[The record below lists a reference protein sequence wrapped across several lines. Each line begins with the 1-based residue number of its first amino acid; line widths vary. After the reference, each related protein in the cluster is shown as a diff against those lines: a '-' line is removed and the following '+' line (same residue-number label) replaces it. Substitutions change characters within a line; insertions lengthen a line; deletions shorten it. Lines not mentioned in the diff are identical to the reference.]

1 MKKKSLIILLV
12 ITLIVIAFLT
22 MYLIDRGRINDSK
35 PVFFST
41 WGYSYAP
48 PVNTYNESQKNTE
61 TEQNYS
67 KTLENVTLELKIPNN
82 WKYEELPKNEENDFY
97 KYALKLYKN
106 SEEEYAVLYFYHNI
120 FGVCGTGRVSENMIL
135 NSGET
140 ANIGYY
146 DGSKIWSDISFYSLN
161 KNIAI
166 LNCGLDSNEANELI
180 ELVKT
185 IKISTYLVSA
195 YLF

>member
-12 ITLIVIAFLT
+12 ISLIAIVLLA
-22 MYLIDRGRINDSK
+22 MYLIDRGRMNGNKS
-35 PVFFST
+35 VLFST

-48 PVNTYNESQKNTE
+48 PIDTYNENPKNTE

-67 KTLENVTLELKIPNN
+67 KIIENITLEIKIPND

-106 SEEEYAVLYFYHNI
+106 SEEEYAMLYFYYNRL
-120 FGVCGTGRVSENMIL
+120 GVCGTGRVSEIMIL

-166 LNCGLDSNEANELI
+166 LNYGLDNAEASELI
-180 ELVKT
+180 EFVKT

-195 YLF
+195 

>member
-22 MYLIDRGRINDSK
+22 MYLIDRGRMNDSK
-35 PVFFST
+35 PVLFST

-48 PVNTYNESQKNTE
+48 PRDTYNENQKNAE

-67 KTLENVTLELKIPNN
+67 KTIENVTLELKIPNN

-106 SEEEYAVLYFYHNI
+106 SEEEYAMLYFYYNRL
-120 FGVCGTGRVSENMIL
+120 GVCGTGRVSESMIL
-135 NSGET
+135 NSGEI

-166 LNCGLDSNEANELI
+166 LNYGLDNAEASELI
-180 ELVKT
+180 EFVKT
-185 IKISTYLVSA
+185 INITKLD
-195 YLF
+195 